1 MDTDILNLEWLKRI
15 VELFPETSK
24 IRKNI
29 ISIAGYPSW
38 ENVNSNLLAFYFDE
52 KEEHNFNRLFLNS
65 LLELCTKKINNDEIF
80 KRIYFD
86 GEFSVE
92 REVVTNSGK
101 RIDLVI
107 TERTVNQPNENQEY
121 PKTNWGIII
130 ENKIYAS
137 LYNDLTEYWNTIN
150 ANHKIGIVL
159 SISPISIDPRFKADN
174 IYYINILHKELV
186 DCVLKNLNDYY
197 IDSDDRHLLFL
208 KEYINNINSFYT
220 NNKTTQKM
228 DTILQLFHKN
238 RDEIKKLKKADDELL
253 KYVSKAISEVMNEIG
268 FPSNSVKDSSF
279 AKHFYYKKD
288 NEYVIES
295 LKNNSSIVEKFRFWI
310 NIERLKYSNT
320 LTAYFELWGK
330 ENTIYGDQLKDN
342 LKNLNFY
349 TNNVQMGSGGKSGND
364 YQHIITFQI
373 PIGDFSKSDY
383 KTKLKECIITE
394 FFGNKTI
401 DKTIEELKQIIENK
415 A

>member
-1 MDTDILNLEWLKRI
+1 MDTNIMSLEWLKRI
-15 VELFPETSK
+15 VELFPDTSK

-65 LLELCTKKINNDEIF
+65 LLELCAKKINNDEIF
-80 KRIYFD
+80 KKIYFD

-92 REVVTNSGK
+92 REVVTHSGK

-107 TERTVNQPNENQEY
+107 TEQTEIQSNENHEY

-137 LYNDLTEYWNTIN
+137 LYNDLTEYWNTIK

-159 SISPISIDPRFKADN
+159 SISPIYINPRFKVDN

-186 DCVLKNLNDYY
+186 DCVMQNLNDYY

-220 NNKTTQKM
+220 NRKTAQKM
-228 DTILQLFHKN
+228 DTILQLFQNNKEN
-238 RDEIKKLKKADDELL
+238 IRKFKKADDELL
-253 KYVSKAISEVMNEIG
+253 IYVSKAISEVMNEIG
-268 FPSNSVKDSSF
+268 FPSNSNKDSSLS
-279 AKHFYYKKD
+279 KHFYVNPKSENLND
-288 NEYVIES
+288 II
-295 LKNNSSIVEKFRFWI
+295 KNNINIIKKFRFWI

-330 ENTIYGDQLKDN
+330 ENTIYGDQLKEN

-349 TNNVQMGSGGKSGND
+349 TNTVQMGSGGKSGND
-364 YQHIITFQI
+364 YQHIITFSI

-394 FFGNKTI
+394 FFGYKTI